1 MSCAVNHVDGYPTI
15 PSSPS
20 ALKPVKVFSM
30 AVLQDR
36 DSSLSFVDTF
46 KPQLGHD
53 CRSNVSS
60 ITIIKLAGFV
70 LRTRRHANQGY
81 VGLRIKEKIWVST
94 LPARKIRAVI
104 PKINVSIVSIYN
116 IIYYFIYYIPELRFT
131 TAGHDAFLIVSVRVP
146 SCPQTIP

>member
-1 MSCAVNHVDGYPTI
+1 
-15 PSSPS
+15 
-20 ALKPVKVFSM
+20 M

-53 CRSNVSS
+53 SKRNVSS
-60 ITIIKLAGFV
+60 TTIIIPTCFAC
-70 LRTRRHANQGY
+70 RTRRHANLKY

-104 PKINVSIVSIYN
+104 PKINVSIVSIYY
-116 IIYYFIYYIPELRFT
+116 IIYYFIYYIAELRFT
-131 TAGHDAFLIVSVRVP
+131 TAGHVTLLIVSDRVP